1 MKPGDLCKLVGTFGW
16 GDLCIVLELNANGH
30 GITRVLLQNGS
41 VKNISPRFLE
51 VCDEAG

>member
-1 MKPGDLCKLVGTFGW
+1 MKPGDLCKLVGTFGL
-16 GDLCIVLELNANGH
+16 GDLCIVLELNAG
-30 GITRVLLQNGS
+30 GLIARVLLQNGS